1 MKRVIQLAIIV
12 AAAKVAYEVVRR
24 QNAAAPLPA
33 GAPYEPAPVPV
44 PVARAGPVD
53 IDTSDD
59 LTAIRGIGP
68 VFAQRLADLGLSNF
82 SALGGADADNVAR
95 QLGVSVAVFTAWQ
108 DQARGI

>member
-53 IDTSDD
+53 IETSDD

-68 VFAQRLADLGLSNF
+68 IFAQRLADLGLSNF